1 VAGRPFKFTPE
12 EALERARWYLENHT
26 QEDDLVPTVA
36 GLAVYLKCSKSV
48 LYEYQK
54 HPDYAELTDVMAEL
68 MTKQHKML
76 TSGGLGGRF
85 HPVVTR
91 IMLSKHGDIERREV
105 DNLSS
110 DGSMS
115 PVAPISAADVA
126 DALRSVLAEL

>member
-12 EALERARWYLENHT
+12 EALERARWYLANYE
-26 QEDDLVPTVA
+26 QEGDLVPTVA
-36 GLAVYLKCSKSV
+36 GLAVYMDCSKKI
-48 LYEYQK
+48 LYNYQQ
-54 HPDYAELTDVMAEL
+54 HPDYAELIPVMDAL
-68 MTKQHKML
+68 MTKQHKLL

-115 PVAPISAADVA
+115 PIAPISAADVA

>member
-1 VAGRPFKFTPE
+1 MAEFKYTPGE
-12 EALERARWYLENHT
+12 VVEKARWYVENHT

-36 GLAVYLKCSKSV
+36 GLAVYLKCSKNV

-54 HPDYAELTDVMAEL
+54 RPEYAALNDVMAEL